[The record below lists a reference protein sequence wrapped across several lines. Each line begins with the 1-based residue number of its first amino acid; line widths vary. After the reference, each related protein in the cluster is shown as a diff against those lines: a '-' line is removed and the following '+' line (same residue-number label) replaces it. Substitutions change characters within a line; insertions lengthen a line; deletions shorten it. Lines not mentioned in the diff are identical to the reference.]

1 MRLMSMRMIAL
12 ALLITAAPLSAQTAA
27 KSPEVSGACHSRLA
41 EVAANTA
48 NNAVA
53 DRHAR
58 NVFRLPWTDTMPPT
72 VVVDSATCA
81 RAANAYAGQ
90 PLPPGI
96 APVAG
101 VVRAGGLYFVVA
113 AEFKRAGE
121 FTLVAILDGQFRVL
135 EYLTT

>member
-1 MRLMSMRMIAL
+1 MRMIAL
-12 ALLITAAPLSAQTAA
+12 ALLVTAAPLSAQRAA
-27 KSPEVSGACHSRLA
+27 KSPEVSGACHSGLA
-41 EVAANTA
+41 EVALNTA
-48 NNAVA
+48 SNAVA

-58 NVFRLPWTDTMPPT
+58 NVFRLPWTDTLPPM

-81 RAANAYAGQ
+81 RAAIAYEGQ
-90 PLPPGI
+90 PLPPNV

-101 VVRAGGLYFVVA
+101 VVRAGGLYFVFA
-113 AEFKRAGE
+113 ANFKVAGE